1 MKKVFCIIFAA
12 ALCALSTVTA
22 VGAGGSFSW
31 YCKRQKDHI
40 RPTAEG
46 NMSFIE
52 KYDGAYIGK
61 NPDEKVVYLTFDAGY
76 ENGNVARVLDALKKH
91 NAKGA
96 FFILDNLAKRNGELV
111 KRMESDGHF
120 VCNHTAR
127 HKDMTKLSKEEF
139 IEEYVKAK
147 NKQHTLK
154 DYDLY
159 VENAAIVRAFEAQIA
174 FMTIYERGYRYDSN
188 KNMIVKRE

>member
-61 NPDEKVVYLTFDAGY
+61 NPL
-76 ENGNVARVLDALKKH
+76 
-91 NAKGA
+91 
-96 FFILDNLAKRNGELV
+96 
-111 KRMESDGHF
+111 
-120 VCNHTAR
+120 
-127 HKDMTKLSKEEF
+127 
-139 IEEYVKAK
+139 
-147 NKQHTLK
+147 
-154 DYDLY
+154 
-159 VENAAIVRAFEAQIA
+159 
-174 FMTIYERGYRYDSN
+174 RY
-188 KNMIVKRE
+188 